1 MQRVLVL
8 SNTKSPLM
16 PCHPARARTLLREGK
31 AAVYRQFPFTIILK
45 DREDGDL
52 QPTELKIDPGSKTSG
67 IALVGL
73 FKRGKRAIF
82 AVNLAHRGHAIKS
95 ALDARRSLRRSRR
108 GRKTRYR
115 QPRFLNRTKHKGWLP
130 PSLISRVENVKN
142 LAQKLCRF
150 SPVSEIAVET
160 VRFDTQKMQNP
171 EISGVEY
178 QQGELLGYEV
188 REYLLEKWGRTCA
201 S

>member
-130 PSLISRVENVKN
+130 PSLI
-142 LAQKLCRF
+142 C
-150 SPVSEIAVET
+150 
-160 VRFDTQKMQNP
+160 
-171 EISGVEY
+171 
-178 QQGELLGYEV
+178 
-188 REYLLEKWGRTCA
+188 KW
-201 S
+201 SV